1 MDQNDREV
9 KRNKSP
15 NSEYTPLLLILCVPP
30 IRLDTGLNSPW
41 YTLDQGLEERVRE
54 CVLCCRQSFL
64 HILTVLLCLSRR
76 VYYVRKHLVG
86 K

>member
-41 YTLDQGLEERVRE
+41 HTLDQGLEERVRE
-54 CVLCCRQSFL
+54 YVPRFRQSFL
-64 HILTVLLCLSRR
+64 YVYMVLFCLSLRI
-76 VYYVRKHLVG
+76 YYVRKHLIG
-86 K
+86 